1 MKDYFYSEITFDPTT
16 RGFILPNINPTSYGD
31 TSDLI
36 NLFVISRITDEN
48 FLEQLIPLGD
58 NSINQLFSR

>member
-1 MKDYFYSEITFDPTT
+1 MDLGMKDYLYSEITFDPSTK
-16 RGFILPNINPTSYGD
+16 GYVIPSLNPTSYND

-48 FLEQLIPLGD
+48 FLQRI
-58 NSINQLFSR
+58 FF